1 MNALATDTPTASTS
15 TGVATA
21 EGAAARGAL
30 VASELA
36 RDFPILARPVRGKR
50 LVYLDNGATTQK
62 PDAVIEAE
70 RLFYRESNANIHRGV
85 HWLSQHATDLYEQ
98 ARARVQC
105 LLNAARPDEVV
116 FTRGTTESINLVA
129 YSWGRANLKAGDE
142 VVLTGMEHHSNI
154 VPWQLI
160 CEQTGAVLKV
170 VPLTD
175 RGELQLDVYESLLG
189 PRTRLVSV
197 VHVSNALGTVNP
209 VARMIERA
217 HAVGARVLVDGA
229 QAVAHQAVDVQAL
242 GCDFYAFSGHKLYGP
257 TGIGALFARHELL
270 AAMPPWQGGGDMI
283 RTVSF
288 EGSTWA
294 DAPQRFEAGTPN
306 IAGAVGLAAAID
318 YVLAIGLDRIAEH
331 EHRLLAHATEAV
343 QRIPGLRL
351 IGTARD
357 KAGILSF
364 VVDGIHPHDLGTILD
379 AEGVA
384 IRAGHHC
391 AMPVMTRFGIPGT
404 ARASLALYN
413 DERDVAALVAAIG
426 KAQQMF
432 GTGARK

>member
-1 MNALATDTPTASTS
+1 MNALATAVPAPHAASGS
-15 TGVATA
+15 TT
-21 EGAAARGAL
+21 AAAKGAL
-30 VASELA
+30 VAADLA
-36 RDFPILARPVRGKR
+36 RDFPILSRPVRGRR

-62 PDAVIEAE
+62 PEAVIEAE
-70 RLFYRESNANIHRGV
+70 RRFYRESNANIHRGV

-98 ARARVQC
+98 ARERVQR
-105 LLNAARPDEVV
+105 LLNAASADEVV
-116 FTRGTTESINLVA
+116 FTRGTTEAINLVA

-154 VPWQLI
+154 VPWQLV

-170 VPLTD
+170 VPITD
-175 RGELQLDVYESLLG
+175 RGELRLDAYESLLG

-209 VARMIERA
+209 VARMTELA
-217 HAVGARVLVDGA
+217 HAAGAKVLVDGA
-229 QAVAHQAVDVQAL
+229 QAVAHQPVDVQAL

-257 TGIGALFARHELL
+257 TGIGALYGRRELL

-306 IAGAVGLAAAID
+306 IAGAVGLGAAID
-318 YVLAIGLDRIAEH
+318 YVMALGLDRIAEH
-331 EHRLLAHATEAV
+331 EHRLLAHATEAA

-351 IGTARD
+351 IGTAAD

-404 ARASLALYN
+404 ARASFALYN
-413 DERDVAALVAAIG
+413 DEADVAALVAAIG

-432 GTGARK
+432 GGARR